1 MNSNELKNIIENARI
16 AKGIS
21 QRELAKLSGIS
32 RSTLNDIINGK
43 IKNDLEKEGYYVP
56 KNAVPMQEVVK
67 YLNIDIDY
75 LESRSKNLK
84 GDVKIA

>member
-1 MNSNELKNIIENARI
+1 MGERSEFMNSNELKNIIESARI
-16 AKGIS
+16 SKGIS

-43 IKNDLEKEGYYVP
+43 IKKVDV
-56 KNAVPMQEVVK
+56 
-67 YLNIDIDY
+67 DS

-84 GDVKIA
+84 GDVKLA